1 MYRFA
6 LFLKLQLN
14 IKKLNLKVIFEKY
27 QHKNTTFFFSHH
39 ISNRRKLWFSCSLY
53 AFLLSCLQAFKLWH
67 SNGIYVHHFGANW
80 KLTSAMEKKKF
91 DDEWKR
97 INFPANFH
105 FVLLQW
111 LIHLNYKIYSSTG
124 EIFVLPTWEF
134 CTNLKIIIIHLL
146 PSYKVLMDCWLKNV
160 IISSRKIFSSH
171 FSFFW

>member
-1 MYRFA
+1 MVFMFTQCLFIIMFA
-6 LFLKLQLN
+6 SLQIMTFEWNIRTSFWRQLKTD
-14 IKKLNLKVIFEKY
+14 VG
-27 QHKNTTFFFSHH
+27 
-39 ISNRRKLWFSCSLY
+39 
-53 AFLLSCLQAFKLWH
+53 
-67 SNGIYVHHFGANW
+67 NG
-80 KLTSAMEKKKF
+80 EKKKF